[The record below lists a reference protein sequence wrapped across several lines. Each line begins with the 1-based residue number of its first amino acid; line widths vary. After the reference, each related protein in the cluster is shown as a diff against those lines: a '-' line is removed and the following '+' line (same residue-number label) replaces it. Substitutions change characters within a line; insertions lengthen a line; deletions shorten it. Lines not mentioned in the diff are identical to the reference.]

1 MEMMSVG
8 YVSLI
13 LAHALCALIGFG
25 ALAATGA
32 YAQAVRSSRDPF
44 SSETLRRYFR
54 PGHNVAS
61 ATIVAVPILGG
72 CLLVAQHGQDVH
84 LAYPW
89 IGLACWTVAATV
101 AATVVWPAERRLQG
115 MLAPEDDAA
124 TATATATT
132 PTAITATAA
141 SDARRG
147 VLDTVATRCFAGASV
162 TTVCFVVAVVVML
175 AQP

>member
-1 MEMMSVG
+1 MLSVG
-8 YVSLI
+8 YVALI
-13 LAHALCALIGFG
+13 IAHALCAIIGFG

-44 SSETLRRYFR
+44 SSETLRRFFR

-89 IGLACWTVAATV
+89 IGLACWGVAATV
-101 AATVVWPAERRLQG
+101 AVTVVWPSEHALQS
-115 MLAPEDDAA
+115 MLTSNSEDPSSVV
-124 TATATATT
+124 TEE
-132 PTAITATAA
+132 
-141 SDARRG
+141 SRG
-147 VLDTVATRCFAGASV
+147 VLATVATRCFWGASV
-162 TTVCFVVAVVVML
+162 TTACFVAAVVVML
-175 AQP
+175 VQP

>member
-1 MEMMSVG
+1 MKMMSVG

-13 LAHALCALIGFG
+13 IAHALCALIGFG

-32 YAQAVRSSRDPF
+32 YAQAVRNSRDPF

-72 CLLVAQHGQDVH
+72 CLLLAQHGEDVH

-89 IGLACWTVAATV
+89 IGLACWGVAATV
-101 AATVVWPAERRLQG
+101 AATVIWPAERKLQG
-115 MLAPEDDAA
+115 MLAISQQEPAE
-124 TATATATT
+124 
-132 PTAITATAA
+132 PA
-141 SDARRG
+141 SEQSLG
-147 VLDTVATRCFAGASV
+147 VLDSAASRCLTGASV

-175 AQP
+175 LQP

>member
-1 MEMMSVG
+1 MKMMSVG

-13 LAHALCALIGFG
+13 IAHALCALIGFG

-32 YAQAVRSSRDPF
+32 YAQAVRNSRDPF

-72 CLLVAQHGQDVH
+72 CLLLAQHGQDVH

-89 IGLACWTVAATV
+89 IGLACWGVAATV
-101 AATVVWPAERRLQG
+101 ASTVIWPAERKLQG
-115 MLAPEDDAA
+115 MLAVREDGPDEPAKEPA
-124 TATATATT
+124 EVGSDQHRGALD
-132 PTAITATAA
+132 TAA
-141 SDARRG
+141 S
-147 VLDTVATRCFAGASV
+147 RCLTGASV

-175 AQP
+175 LQP

>member
-1 MEMMSVG
+1 MLSVG

-13 LAHALCALIGFG
+13 LAHALCAIVGFG

-44 SSETLRRYFR
+44 SSETLRRFFR

-72 CLLVAQHGQDVH
+72 CLLVAQHGRDLH

-89 IGLACWTVAATV
+89 IGLACWGVAATV
-101 AATVVWPAERRLQG
+101 AATVVWPAERKLQS
-115 MLAPEDDAA
+115 MLAPGNED
-124 TATATATT
+124 
-132 PTAITATAA
+132 A
-141 SDARRG
+141 SLVVTEESRG
-147 VLDTVATRCFAGASV
+147 VLDTVASRCFTGASV
-162 TTVCFVVAVVVML
+162 TTLCFVIAVVVML
-175 AQP
+175 VQP

>member
-1 MEMMSVG
+1 MKMMSVG

-13 LAHALCALIGFG
+13 IAHALCAIVGFG

-32 YAQAVRSSRDPF
+32 YAQAVRNSRDPF

-72 CLLVAQHGQDVH
+72 CLLLAQHGEDVH

-89 IGLACWTVAATV
+89 IGLACWGVAATV
-101 AATVVWPAERRLQG
+101 AATVVWPAERKLQG
-115 MLAPEDDAA
+115 MLA
-124 TATATATT
+124 
-132 PTAITATAA
+132 A
-141 SDARRG
+141 SEEGPARVVSNESRG
-147 VLDTVATRCFAGASV
+147 VLDAAASRCFAGASV
-162 TTVCFVVAVVVML
+162 TTVCFAVAVVVML
-175 AQP
+175 LQP

>member
-1 MEMMSVG
+1 MLSVG

-13 LAHALCALIGFG
+13 LAHALCAIIGFG

-44 SSETLRRYFR
+44 SSETLRRFFR

-72 CLLVAQHGQDVH
+72 CLLIAQHGQDLH

-89 IGLACWTVAATV
+89 IGLACWGVAATV
-101 AATVVWPAERRLQG
+101 ATTVVWPAERRLQSI
-115 MLAPEDDAA
+115 L
-124 TATATATT
+124 
-132 PTAITATAA
+132 AA
-141 SDARRG
+141 SDEDPQLVVAEERRG
-147 VLDTVATRCFAGASV
+147 VLDTVATRCLAGASI
-162 TTVCFVVAVVVML
+162 TTACFVVAVVVML
-175 AQP
+175 VQP

>member
-25 ALAATGA
+25 ALTATGA
-32 YAQAVRSSRDPF
+32 YAQAVRGSRDPF
-44 SSETLRRYFR
+44 SNETLRRYFR

-89 IGLACWTVAATV
+89 IGLACWLVAATI
-101 AATVVWPAERRLQG
+101 AATVVWPNERRLQR
-115 MLAPEDDAA
+115 MLAGEANGQLDD
-124 TATATATT
+124 TS
-132 PTAITATAA
+132 
-141 SDARRG
+141 SDRRG
-147 VLDTVATRCFAGASV
+147 PLDTVAKRCFAGASV
-162 TTVCFVVAVVVML
+162 TTACFVVAVVVML
-175 AQP
+175 IQP

>member
-1 MEMMSVG
+1 MLSVG

-13 LAHALCALIGFG
+13 LAHALCAIIGFG

-44 SSETLRRYFR
+44 SSETLRRFFR

-72 CLLVAQHGQDVH
+72 CLLIAQHGQDLH

-89 IGLACWTVAATV
+89 IGLACWGVAATV
-101 AATVVWPAERRLQG
+101 ATTVVWPAERRLQSI
-115 MLAPEDDAA
+115 LAANNEDAPA
-124 TATATATT
+124 VVAEE
-132 PTAITATAA
+132 
-141 SDARRG
+141 SRG
-147 VLDTVATRCFAGASV
+147 VLDTVARRCLTGASI
-162 TTVCFVVAVVVML
+162 TTACFVVAVVVML
-175 AQP
+175 VQP

>member
-13 LAHALCALIGFG
+13 IAHALCALIGFG

-84 LAYPW
+84 LTYPW
-89 IGLACWTVAATV
+89 IGLACWGVAATV
-101 AATVVWPAERRLQG
+101 AATVVWPAERKLQD
-115 MLAPEDDAA
+115 MLAPGGQGSAHVVSKA
-124 TATATATT
+124 NRG
-132 PTAITATAA
+132 AI
-141 SDARRG
+141 
-147 VLDTVATRCFAGASV
+147 DTVATRCFVGAAV

-175 AQP
+175 IQP

>member
-1 MEMMSVG
+1 MKIMSVG

-32 YAQAVRSSRDPF
+32 YAQAVRASRDPF

-72 CLLVAQHGQDVH
+72 CLLVAQHGQDLH

-89 IGLACWTVAATV
+89 IGLACWGVAATV
-101 AATVVWPAERRLQG
+101 AATVVWPAERKLQG
-115 MLAPEDDAA
+115 MLAV
-124 TATATATT
+124 
-132 PTAITATAA
+132 
-141 SDARRG
+141 SDEGPAHVVSSESRG
-147 VLDTVATRCFAGASV
+147 VLDAVAARCFTGASV
-162 TTVCFVVAVVVML
+162 TTVCFAIAVVVML
-175 AQP
+175 LQP

>member
-1 MEMMSVG
+1 MSVG
-8 YVSLI
+8 YVCLI

-32 YAQAVRSSRDPF
+32 YAQAVRSARDPF
-44 SSETLRRYFR
+44 SSETLRRFFR
-54 PGHNVAS
+54 PGHNLAS

-89 IGLACWTVAATV
+89 IGLACWAVAATV
-101 AATVVWPAERRLQG
+101 AATVVWPAERKLQG
-115 MLAPEDDAA
+115 MLAVSQDEPDHLGADQ
-124 TATATATT
+124 
-132 PTAITATAA
+132 
-141 SDARRG
+141 SRV
-147 VLDTVATRCFAGASV
+147 VLDTVATRCFSGASV